1 MGALYFFASHMV
13 IRTAFYLG
21 DGRSESQMLAFTLA
35 VLGAISASHV
45 FYKPLLNLRLATT
58 AYTGV
63 PLVSVLA
70 SMGAILELVSTV
82 PGVSDAYFYLGAL
95 FLGLAV
101 GSFSVVLSSTITPKT
116 PSPHHFRV
124 PWSLVCAAG
133 FYFLFRLASTVSY
146 TIGEGFL
153 LALPLVTLA
162 CTSLDAP
169 AADPEAREED
179 RRSLQVLVW
188 VSAAF
193 AIVGSV
199 VAWVAKGDVPPVESS
214 VNYWTLF
221 EVMSV
226 AIMLA
231 CCCVLAK
238 LAGQSALPKGTGAFV
253 SCLCILPSFIAGCAT
268 AAAFVPITNGSLM
281 WESSFWV
288 LIVAIFSYDM
298 RATPYSVDG
307 IGVGIMFE
315 SMCVGQMATQVMR
328 AAAGH
333 GITQL
338 LGVAFAVAYVV
349 GEFTQLHASNK
360 RAEHKPLEFAS
371 EKDSQ
376 AGKSSARWPTAATR
390 ADALCMENQDTAC
403 TCESGSR
410 NGDPHSQASSLDES
424 SKRLC
429 AFYGLTEREEL
440 IFSLVASGRSA
451 SYISEELGISFNTV
465 RTHIRHVYEKMGVHS
480 KQELL
485 DIVDAR

>member
-1 MGALYFFASHMV
+1 M
-13 IRTAFYLG
+13 
-21 DGRSESQMLAFTLA
+21 
-35 VLGAISASHV
+35 
-45 FYKPLLNLRLATT
+45 
-58 AYTGV
+58 
-63 PLVSVLA
+63 
-70 SMGAILELVSTV
+70 
-82 PGVSDAYFYLGAL
+82 
-95 FLGLAV
+95 
-101 GSFSVVLSSTITPKT
+101 
-116 PSPHHFRV
+116 
-124 PWSLVCAAG
+124 
-133 FYFLFRLASTVSY
+133 
-146 TIGEGFL
+146 
-153 LALPLVTLA
+153 
-162 CTSLDAP
+162 
-169 AADPEAREED
+169 
-179 RRSLQVLVW
+179 
-188 VSAAF
+188 
-193 AIVGSV
+193 
-199 VAWVAKGDVPPVESS
+199 
-214 VNYWTLF
+214 
-221 EVMSV
+221 
-226 AIMLA
+226 
-231 CCCVLAK
+231 
-238 LAGQSALPKGTGAFV
+238 
-253 SCLCILPSFIAGCAT
+253 
-268 AAAFVPITNGSLM
+268 
-281 WESSFWV
+281 